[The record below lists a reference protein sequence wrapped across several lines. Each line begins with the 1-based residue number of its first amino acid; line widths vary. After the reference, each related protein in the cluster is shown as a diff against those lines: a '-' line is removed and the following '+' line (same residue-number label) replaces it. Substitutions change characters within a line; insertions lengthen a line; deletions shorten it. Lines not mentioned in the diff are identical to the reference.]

1 MSANNA
7 VTVLRSP
14 WSHRLPL
21 EFACATRG
29 APDAFPDQ
37 QVISSARHGLGDP
50 KEKGHPDKGRAPDSY
65 NSRCEVWDTSKP
77 WSYGVLWF

>member
-29 APDAFPDQ
+29 APDAFHDQ
-37 QVISSARHGLGDP
+37 QVISSARHGLPVSAAGLSQ
-50 KEKGHPDKGRAPDSY
+50 APHVAALVGELYQSLPV
-65 NSRCEVWDTSKP
+65 EAA
-77 WSYGVLWF
+77 